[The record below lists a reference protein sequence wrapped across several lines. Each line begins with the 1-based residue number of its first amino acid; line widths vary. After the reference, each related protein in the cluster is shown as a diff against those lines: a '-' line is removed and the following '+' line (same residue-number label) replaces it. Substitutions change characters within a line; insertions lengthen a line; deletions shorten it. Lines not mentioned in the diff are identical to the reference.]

1 MRAARCEE
9 GRHVK
14 TVCIVNPAAGRQDP
28 REAVLP
34 AFVSY
39 WQAQGEPFEIVAT
52 EHPGHAEELVRRVV
66 REGEPARVFAAGGDG
81 TFREAAAGAA
91 GQNVV
96 SLGLIPCGSGDDLV
110 RSLGGRELFLSPECQ
125 FRAVP
130 RQLDLIGTEFGPAAG
145 MCAIGLDA
153 AVAYHM
159 VQFKRLPLVSGP
171 MAYKLALVKCFFSRM
186 GVEMRAVIDGEE
198 TLSGRFIFALAGN
211 GQYYGGGFRGAPR
224 AVPDDGLLDF
234 VLIRTPGRA
243 RMLRML
249 GAYKRGEHLD
259 HPAFR
264 PYLTFRRGKRMEVS
278 AGQKLIATFDGEC
291 VKTNRVSFTV
301 LPRALPFLQPQSDL

>member
-1 MRAARCEE
+1 M
-9 GRHVK
+9 K

-81 TFREAAAGAA
+81 TFREAAAGAE
-91 GQNVV
+91 GQSVV

-110 RSLGGRELFLSPECQ
+110 RSLGGRELFLSPACQ

-171 MAYKLALVKCFFSRM
+171 MAYKLALVKCFFSPM
-186 GVEMRAVIDGEE
+186 GVEMHAVIDGEE
-198 TLSGRFIFALAGN
+198 AFSGRFIFALAGN

-224 AVPDDGLLDF
+224 AVPTTACWTSCSSALPAGRGCCACSVPTSAGNTWITPRSGLISPSAAAKGWKF
-234 VLIRTPGRA
+234 PPGR
-243 RMLRML
+243 
-249 GAYKRGEHLD
+249 
-259 HPAFR
+259 
-264 PYLTFRRGKRMEVS
+264 S
-278 AGQKLIATFDGEC
+278 
-291 VKTNRVSFTV
+291 
-301 LPRALPFLQPQSDL
+301 

>member
-1 MRAARCEE
+1 M
-9 GRHVK
+9 K

-198 TLSGRFIFALAGN
+198 TLSADLSLHWPATVSITAAGSAARRAPCRTTVCWTLCSSALRAGRGCCACSAPTSAGN
-211 GQYYGGGFRGAPR
+211 IWITPHS
-224 AVPDDGLLDF
+224 GLISPSAAAKGWRF
-234 VLIRTPGRA
+234 PPGR
-243 RMLRML
+243 
-249 GAYKRGEHLD
+249 
-259 HPAFR
+259 
-264 PYLTFRRGKRMEVS
+264 
-278 AGQKLIATFDGEC
+278 
-291 VKTNRVSFTV
+291 N
-301 LPRALPFLQPQSDL
+301 

>member
-1 MRAARCEE
+1 M
-9 GRHVK
+9 
-14 TVCIVNPAAGRQDP
+14 
-28 REAVLP
+28 
-34 AFVSY
+34 
-39 WQAQGEPFEIVAT
+39 
-52 EHPGHAEELVRRVV
+52 RRVV

-125 FRAVP
+125 FRAVS